1 MPESF
6 PTFPSEGGS
15 SIVVI
20 GQSVP
25 EVCVKMKFKNELLFR
40 KAFIPWY
47 DTEPAMYLTLAFSLA
62 VLLFSI
68 TGVAAALDTQR
79 YHAFI
84 WVPCLLGLLSLGITI
99 STLIR
104 LIRRGSNGSA

>member
-1 MPESF
+1 
-6 PTFPSEGGS
+6 
-15 SIVVI
+15 
-20 GQSVP
+20 
-25 EVCVKMKFKNELLFR
+25 MKFKNELLFR

-68 TGVAAALDTQR
+68 TGVAAALDTPR

-84 WVPCLLGLLSLGITI
+84 WVPCLLGLLSLAHHHFHAD
-99 STLIR
+99 STDQK
-104 LIRRGSNGSA
+104 NGSGLFRFGCPHGNRMLLHLNP